1 MHELTIQFIGP
12 VRRPG
17 SERTLTIDPTGLQT
31 VGDLL
36 GRLGYSGEERQA
48 LHVLVDGTRR
58 PLEGV
63 IEGADRVEILV
74 AIGGG

>member
-1 MHELTIQFIGP
+1 MLNVRFVGP

-17 SERTLTIDPTGLQT
+17 AAREIEVDPRDLQT

-36 GRLGYSGEERQA
+36 EYLGYGADECGA

-58 PLEGV
+58 QLDAP
-63 IEGADRVEILV
+63 IADANSIEILV